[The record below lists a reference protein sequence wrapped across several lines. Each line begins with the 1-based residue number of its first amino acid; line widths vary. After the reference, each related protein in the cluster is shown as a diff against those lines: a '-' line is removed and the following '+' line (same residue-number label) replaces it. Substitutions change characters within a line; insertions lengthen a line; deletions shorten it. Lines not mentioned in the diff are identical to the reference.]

1 MQYIIDL
8 LLAEQDK
15 AYADFQQKL
24 IPDIPRE
31 RFIGVRTPVLRRLA
45 KQLAKE
51 PVASDFLA
59 ELPHRYFDENQLHA
73 FLVAETKDF
82 RLCMQQ
88 TEAFLPYIDNW
99 ATCDQFS
106 PRVFGRH
113 KAELLPSIMRW
124 LGDERPYVVRFGIG
138 MLMQHFLK
146 EEFREEYPVMVASVA
161 SEHYYVRMMQA
172 WYFATALVWQWDT
185 ALSCLSELDDWTRR
199 KAIQKA
205 RESYRLTEEQKSLL
219 KAWQPSRGLK

>member
-1 MQYIIDL
+1 MQYITDL

-45 KQLAKE
+45 KQLAQE
-51 PVASDFLA
+51 PVALDFIA

-82 RLCMQQ
+82 GLCMQQ

-106 PRVFGRH
+106 PRIFGRY
-113 KAELLPSIMRW
+113 KAELLPSVMRW

-146 EEFREEYPVMVASVA
+146 EEFREEYPAMVASVV

-172 WYFATALVWQWDT
+172 WYFATALVWQWDA